1 MDSSEKFANR
11 VTMAGM
17 VVIIIVLGIW
27 NESQQTKTGTFE
39 QQREETKE
47 SEPNYHLFRTD
58 VQEDYLNFL
67 SNLPKHQYTIVG
79 ISNSM
84 AVENYGSDE
93 FYMVTYRN
101 RVLGDPILIS
111 GQSIK
116 IFRTVE
122 ENEFFDFMEDLSENQ
137 KLINVSTSMNL
148 GSYGSDEFYIVTYGE
163 N

>member
-17 VVIIIVLGIW
+17 IVIIIVLGIW
-27 NESQQTKTGTFE
+27 IESQQTKTGTFE

-47 SEPNYHLFRTD
+47 SEPTYHLFRTD

-67 SNLPKHQYTIVG
+67 SNFNENQYTIVG

-84 AVENYGSDE
+84 AVEAYGSAE

-148 GSYGSDEFYIVTYGE
+148 GFYGSDEFYIVTYGE

>member
-1 MDSSEKFANR
+1 
-11 VTMAGM
+11 
-17 VVIIIVLGIW
+17 
-27 NESQQTKTGTFE
+27 
-39 QQREETKE
+39 
-47 SEPNYHLFRTD
+47 
-58 VQEDYLNFL
+58 
-67 SNLPKHQYTIVG
+67 
-79 ISNSM
+79 M

-148 GSYGSDEFYIVTYGE
+148 GSYGSDEFYIVTYGK